1 VPVLPWKCE
10 LWSFENPLV
19 LTVSQ
24 ICSSSIIRAASNLP
38 TYSSTR
44 CGRHP
49 SMLILNS
56 FLEIRVAASSHG
68 RSAARFANLLS
79 LCLLL
84 EATTSPM
91 VLCKGAAWKPW
102 KSTNDNVANS
112 VAVNLPQHPS
122 LSKECPDAGAG
133 ILASRATSPPRSV
146 PSVVVVQFSQRAIT
160 PSHFTSFANEGTAL
174 YHMLPLLP
182 PVSPFEARHTRYCH
196 H

>member
-1 VPVLPWKCE
+1 VPVLSWKCE

-38 TYSSTR
+38 THSSTR

-112 VAVNLPQHPS
+112 VA
-122 LSKECPDAGAG
+122 G